1 MVNLL
6 RGIFGVCVV
15 NSLMFAALIGI
26 LTARRRRPGPPKTS
40 GGLTVTRRGGRTYI
54 VIANGAPK
62 PGREPYDW
70 AKESVEAVTEAP
82 ETVTAAD

>member
-6 RGIFGVCVV
+6 RGIFCVCVV

-26 LTARRRRPGPPKTS
+26 LTARRKRPGPPKTS

-54 VIANGAPK
+54 VIADGAPK
-62 PGREPYDW
+62 REPYDW
-70 AKESVEAVTEAP
+70 AKEPAEAVTETA

>member
-6 RGIFGVCVV
+6 RGIFGVCVG

-26 LTARRRRPGPPKTS
+26 LTARRKRPATPKNS

-54 VIANGAPK
+54 VIADSAPK
-62 PGREPYDW
+62 REPYDW
-70 AKESVEAVTEAP
+70 AKESGEAVTEAP